1 VQAYIGIK
9 MKVLGNSMWQLIAYS
24 DWMTWIVL
32 LILLVLSV
40 ICWAIFFYKVI
51 IWRMK
56 IQQLKNAIASMNEIK
71 SLEDVVKVATHN
83 KHNISGYFLTH
94 ELNSLKTML
103 KNNKEKQS
111 ELTDKQWEFLQYKTD
126 SLIDEIIHYEESYLS
141 IPFIT
146 ASVSTLLG
154 LYGTIWGLIQAFM
167 EISKKQSADITTVA
181 PGIAE
186 ALVTTLAGLMVA
198 IPALAIYYYLKNR
211 IVSIEQLLLQ
221 LSTKFFDIV
230 QRFFTQE
237 ME

>member
-1 VQAYIGIK
+1 
-9 MKVLGNSMWQLIAYS
+9 MKVLGNSMWQLIIYS

-32 LILLVLSV
+32 LILLTLSV
-40 ICWAIFFYKVI
+40 ICWAIFIYKVI

-56 IQQLKNAIASMNEIK
+56 IQQLKNTISHMNGAK
-71 SLEDVVKVATHN
+71 NLEDVVKLATHN
-83 KHNISGYFLTH
+83 KHNISGYFLTM
-94 ELNSLKTML
+94 ELNSLKITL
-103 KNNKEKQS
+103 KNNNQNKS

-126 SLIDEIIHYEESYLS
+126 SLIDEIIHNEESYLS

-186 ALVTTLAGLMVA
+186 ALITTLAGLMVA
-198 IPALAIYYYLKNR
+198 IPALAIYYYLKNK

-221 LSTKFFDIV
+221 LSTKFFDVV
-230 QRFFTQE
+230 QRFFIQDVE
-237 ME
+237 

>member
-1 VQAYIGIK
+1 

-32 LILLVLSV
+32 LILLIASV
-40 ICWAIFFYKVI
+40 GCWAILFYKVI

-56 IQQLKNAIASMNEIK
+56 IQQLKKTISHMNGAK
-71 SLEDVVKVATHN
+71 NLEDVVKLAIQN

-94 ELNSLKTML
+94 QLNNLKTIL
-103 KNNKEKQS
+103 KNDLQTKS
-111 ELTDKQWEFLQYKTD
+111 ELTEKQWEFLQYKSD
-126 SLIDEIIHYEESYLS
+126 SLIDQSLHYEESYLS
-141 IPFIT
+141 FAFIT

-186 ALVTTLAGLMVA
+186 ALITTLAGLMVA
-198 IPALAIYYYLKNR
+198 IPAYVIYFYLKNR
-211 IVSIEQLLLQ
+211 ILSIEQLLVQ
-221 LSTKFFDIV
+221 LSNKFFDVV
-230 QRFFTQE
+230 QKFFTQE

>member
-1 VQAYIGIK
+1 

-32 LILLVLSV
+32 LILFILSV
-40 ICWAIFFYKVI
+40 ICWSILLYKIV

-56 IQQLKNAIASMNEIK
+56 IQQLKNAIANMKQANDI
-71 SLEDVVKVATHN
+71 EDVIKIATHN
-83 KHNISGYFLTH
+83 KHNISGYFLTM
-94 ELNSLKTML
+94 ELNSLKIIL
-103 KNNKEKQS
+103 KKNNQNKS
-111 ELTDKQWEFLQYKTD
+111 ESTDKQWEFLQYKTD
-126 SLIDEIIHYEESYLS
+126 SLIDEMIHYEESYLS
-141 IPFIT
+141 LPFIT

-186 ALVTTLAGLMVA
+186 ALITTLAGLMVA

-211 IVSIEQLLLQ
+211 VVSIEQLLLQ
-221 LSTKFFDIV
+221 LSTKFFDVV
-230 QRFFTQE
+230 QKFFTQE